1 MSKTNRK
8 KSHFPKWRE
17 EEQNWQ
23 IHWWGQRFHQ
33 FCQSGSCCADILEH
47 WKRVSSHMWVLS
59 LHHPHMH
66 EQMTKPLRAHKKK
79 KKKKTITLFTPK
91 ASLFQQNTNHNH
103 ETKQTY
109 DFGRWALVTKAT
121 ASTMTTKM
129 ATSKKKPLIS
139 MFLTSAASPS
149 FFSFLL
155 SKFHASL
162 PFFVTV
168 SLPKFFNYPRFFWLP
183 TVMGGISNGW

>member
-1 MSKTNRK
+1 MSKTNTK
-8 KSHFPKWRE
+8 KATSPNEEKKNRTDRFIDGAKDFINFANLGLVVQIYWSIEKGYLLICELCHCITLTWMNKWRDL
-17 EEQNWQ
+17 
-23 IHWWGQRFHQ
+23 
-33 FCQSGSCCADILEH
+33 C
-47 WKRVSSHMWVLS
+47 KR
-59 LHHPHMH
+59 
-66 EQMTKPLRAHKKK
+66 TKKK
-79 KKKKTITLFTPK
+79 NTITLFTPK

>member
-1 MSKTNRK
+1 MKRRRTEQTDSLMG
-8 KSHFPKWRE
+8 PK
-17 EEQNWQ
+17 
-23 IHWWGQRFHQ
+23 I
-33 FCQSGSCCADILEH
+33 SSILPI
-47 WKRVSSHMWVLS
+47 WVL
-59 LHHPHMH
+59 LCRYIGA
-66 EQMTKPLRAHKKK
+66 LKKGIFSYVSFVTASPSHAWTNDETSARTQK

-103 ETKQTY
+103 ETKRTY

-168 SLPKFFNYPRFFWLP
+168 SLPKFFNYPRFFLLP